1 MEIPLQKGLINMA
14 FREITPEQLTAN
26 PFTLINRD
34 WMLITAGD
42 EQKHN
47 TMTASWGGVGE
58 LWGNYVSTVYIR
70 PQRYTLE
77 FVEKNDCYSLCFFDE
92 EYRSALNFCG
102 TKSGRDFDKDKETGL
117 TPVFGDIAP
126 YYEQATLVF
135 LCRKLY
141 RQDMTAES
149 FLQPENLKRW
159 YPQMDLHR
167 MFVGE
172 IVKVLERK

>member
-1 MEIPLQKGLINMA
+1 MA
-14 FREITPEQLTAN
+14 FKEVDIKSLNFN
-26 PFTLINRD
+26 PFTKIGSE

-42 EQKHN
+42 ESGCN
-47 TMTASWGGVGE
+47 TMTASWGGLGV
-58 LWGNYVSTVYIR
+58 LWGKNVATCYIR

-126 YYEQATLVF
+126 YYEQAKLVF
-135 LCRKLY
+135 LCKKLY

-167 MFVGE
+167 MFIGE

>member
-1 MEIPLQKGLINMA
+1 MA
-14 FREITPEQLTAN
+14 FKEVDIKSLNFN
-26 PFTLINRD
+26 PFTKIGSE

-42 EQKHN
+42 ESGCN
-47 TMTASWGGVGE
+47 TMTASWGGVGV
-58 LWGNYVSTVYIR
+58 LWGKNVATCYIR

-126 YYEQATLVF
+126 YYEQAKLVF
-135 LCRKLY
+135 LCKKLY

-167 MFVGE
+167 MFIGE